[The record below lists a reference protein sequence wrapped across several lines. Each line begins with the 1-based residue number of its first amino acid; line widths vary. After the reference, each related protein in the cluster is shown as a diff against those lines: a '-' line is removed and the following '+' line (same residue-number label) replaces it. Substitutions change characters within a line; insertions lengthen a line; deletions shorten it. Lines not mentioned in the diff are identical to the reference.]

1 MIMIALLGYLNP
13 HKNSMKQGP
22 ANQYQN
28 NWTVDSGSASIY
40 TYFMHVIIIYTLL
53 KEKHYA

>member
-13 HKNSMKQGP
+13 HKNFMKQGP

-28 NWTVDSGSASIY
+28 NWTADSGSASMY
-40 TYFMHVIIIYTLL
+40 KYLMHVIITYALL
-53 KEKHYA
+53 KVKHYA